1 MTIAEFRKIQAQ
13 KLKQNK
19 IQPHQKISNDFIDN
33 TIKRNN
39 LVCLKIMFYLAAVL
53 KKQDITDIEDTN
65 LVYAIVN
72 TKEMLQYINCNI
84 QDIRQNLTAMQET
97 SISFIDKNEKQVEG
111 MNLLPYFN
119 IKYGKNQTEIKLFKR
134 IAKMIIDVEKNYTFL
149 NTKFLMS
156 IKSVHTIRILPLLK
170 HIESNSDNNEKPR
183 KTMDLNELNDF
194 FGTNY
199 KNLYDIDKKVLTP
212 AKKELDLISRLSF
225 CYETNFDTLGQ
236 QGRPKAISITIDLTN
251 KEPTLFNQNFAKK
264 GKR

>member
-65 LVYAIVN
+65 LVYTIVD

-84 QDIRQNLTAMQET
+84 KDIRQNLTAMQET
-97 SISFIDKNEKQVEG
+97 SISFIDENERQVEG

-134 IAKMIIDVEKNYTFL
+134 IAQMIIDVEKNYTFL
-149 NTKFLMS
+149 NTKFLIS
-156 IKSVHTIRILPLLK
+156 IKSIHTIRIFPLLK
-170 HIESNSDNNEKPR
+170 LIDGYNNNAKPR

-199 KNLYDIDKKVLTP
+199 KNLYNIEKKILAP
-212 AKKELDLISRLSF
+212 AKKELDLISKLSF

-236 QGRPKAISITIDLTN
+236 QGRPKAISITIDLIN

>member
-65 LVYAIVN
+65 LVYTIVD

-84 QDIRQNLTAMQET
+84 KDIRQNLTAMQET
-97 SISFIDKNEKQVEG
+97 SISFIDENERQVEG

-134 IAKMIIDVEKNYTFL
+134 IAQMIIDVEKNYTFL
-149 NTKFLMS
+149 NTKFLIS
-156 IKSVHTIRILPLLK
+156 IKSIHTIRIFPLLK
-170 HIESNSDNNEKPR
+170 LIDGYNNNAKPR

-199 KNLYDIDKKVLTP
+199 KNLYNIEKKILAP
-212 AKKELDLISRLSF
+212 AKKELDLISKLSF

-236 QGRPKAISITIDLTN
+236 QGRPKAISITIDLIN
-251 KEPTLFNQNFAKK
+251 KEPTLLNQNFAK